1 MMVQL
6 DGNSNSFQFLFFFE
20 IDEGNL
26 EAYIGF
32 RIFTL
37 SKYGGIANIG
47 KD

>member
-6 DGNSNSFQFLFFFE
+6 DGNSNSFQFFFLE
-20 IDEGNL
+20 INKSNV